1 MSSDSDI
8 VPATTNSYTPSTDT
22 VENNA
27 SHVGSTETKPN
38 PNSNECNKPNLNNNV
53 ITTKIT

>member
-27 SHVGSTETKPN
+27 SHVESTETKPN
-38 PNSNECNKPNLNNNV
+38 PTMLLLLKLHKHPP
-53 ITTKIT
+53 KAA